1 MGNRQAKKVTPAIE
15 PTFAPTCAPLVNTNE
30 INVTTKPVIEL
41 CSACNKYGSEFC
53 IFSRD
58 GVRQI
63 QMYEC
68 KKCHEI
74 WKGAV
79 QNT

>member
-1 MGNRQAKKVTPAIE
+1 
-15 PTFAPTCAPLVNTNE
+15 VNTNE

>member
-15 PTFAPTCAPLVNTNE
+15 SIFAPIVAPLVNTNE
-30 INVTTKPVIEL
+30 INVTKKPVIEL